1 MTRDEVMALSDE
13 ELNDKAIDLAG
24 WEYEDELSMTLRQG
38 WHHREF
44 GYRGTKPDY
53 PHDIAAAMDLW
64 EAMAQYHRVFHLCGP
79 LSPPAAG
86 WRIDQEEQYDL
97 VALSW
102 GETPSLTITRAFVI
116 ISTGGA
122 DASK

>member
-13 ELNDKAIDLAG
+13 ELRDWLYERRDLIG
-24 WEYEDELSMTLRQG
+24 KRDDELI
-38 WHHREF
+38 
-44 GYRGTKPDY
+44 PDY
-53 PHDIAAAMDLW
+53 LHDIAAAMDLW